1 MGSKSGSR
9 EWKLRVQDILACIE
23 KIERFTASMTFDQ
36 FQQDAKTIDAVI
48 RNFEVIGEAAGY
60 IPLEIQEI
68 YPDIGWLEMRGMR
81 NIMIHEYFSVS
92 LPIIWHTVIH
102 DLPNLYWKMSVLLEN

>member
-9 EWKLRVQDILACIE
+9 EWKLRVQDILTCIE
-23 KIERFTASMTFDQ
+23 KVEGYTDSMTFDQ
-36 FQQDAKTIDAVI
+36 FQQDARTIDAVI

-60 IPLEIQEI
+60 IPAEIQEQN
-68 YPDIGWLEMRGMR
+68 PGIGWLELRGMR
-81 NIMIHEYFSVS
+81 NLMIHEYFSVS

-102 DLPNLYWKMSVLLEN
+102 DLPDLYRKISALLDK